1 MVIRATQSEHTIV
14 AHPPLYL
21 ANFYLYAMI
30 NDVSNEDDERQMTPL
45 PAGPSVPSKL
55 AHVKR
60 LNREGV

>member
-30 NDVSNEDDERQMTPL
+30 NDVSNEDDERQTPPL
-45 PAGPSVPSKL
+45 ATGPSVLSKRPS
-55 AHVKR
+55 
-60 LNREGV
+60 